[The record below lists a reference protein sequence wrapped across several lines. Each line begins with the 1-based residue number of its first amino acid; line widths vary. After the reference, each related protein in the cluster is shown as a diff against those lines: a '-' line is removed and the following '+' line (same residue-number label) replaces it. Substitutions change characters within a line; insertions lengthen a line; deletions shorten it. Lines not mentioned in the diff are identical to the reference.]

1 MKKVLITL
9 ATLAMA
15 ATALTSCKTKDS
27 KIEAI
32 DSEGKTIY
40 LTINDGNLCY
50 YEGGTPVKYCD
61 KCHAILAGGTYVF
74 EMGSTRVEGCKK
86 CVDEAIAYYYS
97 EYDIKLK

>member
-15 ATALTSCKTKDS
+15 ATALTSCGTKDS

-40 LTINDGNLCY
+40 LTIHDGNLCY
-50 YEGGTPVKYCD
+50 YEGGTPVKYCE
-61 KCHAILAGGTYVF
+61 KCHAILSGGTYVF

-86 CVDEAIAYYYS
+86 CVDEAIEYCYS